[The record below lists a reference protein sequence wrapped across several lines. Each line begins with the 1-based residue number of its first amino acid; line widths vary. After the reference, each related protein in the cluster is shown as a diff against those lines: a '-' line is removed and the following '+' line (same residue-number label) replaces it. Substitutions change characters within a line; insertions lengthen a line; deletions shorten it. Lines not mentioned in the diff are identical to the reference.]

1 MISVHFY
8 TSFTRFGEKP
18 KTYLTENK
26 KKKPGLLVSFQ
37 PAQKYANESTKCK
50 RKITGKQSW
59 ETDRQ
64 NQNT

>member
-8 TSFTRFGEKP
+8 MSFTRFGEKP

-50 RKITGKQSW
+50 RKITGKQS
-59 ETDRQ
+59 
-64 NQNT
+64 

>member
-26 KKKPGLLVSFQ
+26 KKNPGLLVSFQ
-37 PAQKYANESTKCK
+37 PAQKYANERTKCK
-50 RKITGKQSW
+50 RKITGMQS
-59 ETDRQ
+59 
-64 NQNT
+64 